1 MENILIIGNGFDL
14 YHGLPTRYTDFLSF
28 AALWRYFK
36 GKFDLNPL
44 KSNFESD
51 GFIVRLGENGT
62 ITQESMEDF
71 ADYRLCFDRNKIE
84 YLDRH
89 LKTNLWIKYFR
100 ATDYKKEGWIDFER
114 EIETVLFALHY
125 LTTNT
130 VNVTS
135 YYYKI
140 KLFAEKINRKMEDF
154 DRGKQVPEDL
164 SKNKRNILNCMK
176 KELDE
181 LNKCLYI
188 YLSEFVSRVKIQKYS
203 RQISELP
210 QFTYDQI
217 KPHEEIKVLT
227 FNYTNTYQK
236 VYNQSYIS
244 GCKEKMHFVHGDLSE
259 YADDNSKGLVLG
271 IRDESGLSD
280 DYIYF
285 KKFFQRIQKRTGNN
299 YREWIFKS
307 RLYNENVTYCVHVFG
322 HSLDITDKG
331 ILDFFFTNQS
341 VRKVIIYFNDQKSYE
356 RQVINLVEMYGKDE
370 IIEKIAN
377 GRIFFLQI
385 EESIP
390 LDTTASK
397 E

>member
-1 MENILIIGNGFDL
+1 
-14 YHGLPTRYTDFLSF
+14 
-28 AALWRYFK
+28 
-36 GKFDLNPL
+36 
-44 KSNFESD
+44 
-51 GFIVRLGENGT
+51 
-62 ITQESMEDF
+62 
-71 ADYRLCFDRNKIE
+71 
-84 YLDRH
+84 
-89 LKTNLWIKYFR
+89 
-100 ATDYKKEGWIDFER
+100 
-114 EIETVLFALHY
+114 
-125 LTTNT
+125 
-130 VNVTS
+130 
-135 YYYKI
+135 
-140 KLFAEKINRKMEDF
+140 
-154 DRGKQVPEDL
+154 
-164 SKNKRNILNCMK
+164 
-176 KELDE
+176 
-181 LNKCLYI
+181 
-188 YLSEFVSRVKIQKYS
+188 
-203 RQISELP
+203 
-210 QFTYDQI
+210 
-217 KPHEEIKVLT
+217 
-227 FNYTNTYQK
+227 
-236 VYNQSYIS
+236 
-244 GCKEKMHFVHGDLSE
+244 MHFVHGDLSE

-370 IIEKIAN
+370 IIEKIAD